1 MFCLPTFCTTIQP
14 HSFNFYMCPERKG
27 LKVTRLVT
35 EWRCSELLLL
45 QIYRE
50 INKQLRV
57 EQTNERWQIWYCW
70 PCTRCSEIWV
80 TDMRGKLNSST
91 QKLFSSLLWKFLLN
105 SAEFKMFCTLAPAC
119 QDSDYVNLSYQ
130 TFKVVKLSSKLM
142 SNVREISMFSFKFM
156 FLYFVQNHQSTDYPA
171 LVLFL

>member
-1 MFCLPTFCTTIQP
+1 MKMVRIITPADIQQRDNI
-14 HSFNFYMCPERKG
+14 SMSK
-27 LKVTRLVT
+27 
-35 EWRCSELLLL
+35 
-45 QIYRE
+45 
-50 INKQLRV
+50 
-57 EQTNERWQIWYCW
+57 QTNERWQIWYCW

-91 QKLFSSLLWKFLLN
+91 QKLFSSLLYKFVLN

-142 SNVREISMFSFKFM
+142 SKRDFNAFLQIHVSVFCAEPSINILDQLSCLGLVFVIFTYILVILCYLLLHDIISTYYCIS
-156 FLYFVQNHQSTDYPA
+156 
-171 LVLFL
+171 